1 MHDQEVYL
9 VFRQKY
15 GKVITEYG
23 GVVSE
28 MATAVTQH
36 LRQCRY
42 PCQQSAFPLLLL
54 QTERVAIH
62 RGQAFAEVGKPR
74 RALMSPNRHPKNAT
88 PSDFLNIHGGARFTS
103 RQIHLQ
109 DGQTMSFKESLM
121 QTPQILLHPS
131 GSAVPIDVSI
141 AHDRKSI
148 QSARLDRTGFSNAGR
163 TLGHCHTLFHSH

>member
-9 VFRQKY
+9 VFCQEC

-23 GVVSE
+23 CVVSE

-36 LRQCRY
+36 LRQRGYHCL
-42 PCQQSAFPLLLL
+42 QSAFSLLLL

-62 RGQAFAEVGKPR
+62 RGQAFSQVGKPR
-74 RALMSPNRHPKNAT
+74 RAFVSPNRYPKNAT
-88 PSDFLNIHGGARFTS
+88 PSDFLNIDCVARFAS

-109 DGQTMSFKESLM
+109 DGQTMSLKESLM

-131 GSAVPIDVSI
+131 GSTVPIDVSI

-148 QSARLDRTGFSNAGR
+148 QSARLDKTGLSNAGR
-163 TLGHCHTLFHSH
+163 TLGHCHSLLHSH